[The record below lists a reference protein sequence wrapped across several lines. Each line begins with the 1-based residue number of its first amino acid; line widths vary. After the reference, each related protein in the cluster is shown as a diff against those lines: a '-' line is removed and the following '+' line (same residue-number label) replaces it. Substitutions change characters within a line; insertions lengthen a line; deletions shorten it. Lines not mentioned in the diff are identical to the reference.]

1 MEEHHLIRL
10 TQMILLLG
18 FKTIYTLMQKI
29 AFGNGLIAKENK
41 TKNKNKNTVTQR
53 VIHNIISIEQ
63 NIWNW
68 SLKYSLFLFFG
79 TIPTSDM
86 WLKETFVDII
96 DVLNHWRFWDEPDS
110 TKAAV
115 YRDTEGGSL
124 QNISQILLAQ

>member
-18 FKTIYTLMQKI
+18 LKTIYTLMQKI

-68 SLKYSLFLFFG
+68 SLKYSSFLFFRNYSHKWYV
-79 TIPTSDM
+79 T
-86 WLKETFVDII
+86 
-96 DVLNHWRFWDEPDS
+96 
-110 TKAAV
+110 
-115 YRDTEGGSL
+115 
-124 QNISQILLAQ
+124 

>member
-41 TKNKNKNTVTQR
+41 TKNKNKNTHTKS
-53 VIHNIISIEQ
+53 NS
-63 NIWNW
+63 
-68 SLKYSLFLFFG
+68 KYHLYRAKYMELVFEIFFVSFFG

>member
-18 FKTIYTLMQKI
+18 LKTIYTLMQNI

-68 SLKYSLFLFFG
+68 SLKYSLFLFFFG

-86 WLKETFVDII
+86 
-96 DVLNHWRFWDEPDS
+96 
-110 TKAAV
+110 
-115 YRDTEGGSL
+115 
-124 QNISQILLAQ
+124 